1 MWSLLISVSTEVE
14 ADIIKGLLDQSEIL
28 VQKKYPLGSL
38 KDSYGIVNGVELWVP
53 ADDLDQART
62 LINPLIQNSE
72 ATEAVQDEDEDEV
85 EAEQEPESMYKPNST
100 INHRAQSN
108 LNVPIKSL
116 FAILLALVLIIYWL
130 IKGSEIF

>member
-1 MWSLLISVSTEVE
+1 MWSLLISVNTEVE
-14 ADIIKGLLDQSEIL
+14 ADIIKGLLDQSQIL

-53 ADDLDQART
+53 AAEIDQART

-72 ATEAVQDEDEDEV
+72 ATEAVQDGDGA
-85 EAEQEPESMYKPNST
+85 EAEQEPESMYRPNST
-100 INHRAQSN
+100 IAHRAQSN
-108 LNVPIKSL
+108 INVPLKSL
-116 FAILLALVLIIYWL
+116 LAILIALVFIIYWL